1 MGESERYDR
10 GWELIEQIDGQAG
23 ERILEGVGSLS
34 PDLARYIIEFAYG
47 DVWARPGLDLKQR
60 ELATVSAL
68 IALGHA
74 EPELKVHM
82 NGMLRVGWTREEI
95 IEVVLHMAVY
105 AGFPAALNALT
116 IAGQVFDEQDQAKG
130 D

>member
-1 MGESERYDR
+1 MRESERYDR

-23 ERILEGVGSLS
+23 KRILEGVGSLS

>member
-1 MGESERYDR
+1 
-10 GWELIEQIDGQAG
+10 
-23 ERILEGVGSLS
+23 
-34 PDLARYIIEFAYG
+34 
-47 DVWARPGLDLKQR
+47 
-60 ELATVSAL
+60 
-68 IALGHA
+68 
-74 EPELKVHM
+74 
-82 NGMLRVGWTREEI
+82 MLRVGWTREEI

>member
-1 MGESERYDR
+1 
-10 GWELIEQIDGQAG
+10 
-23 ERILEGVGSLS
+23 
-34 PDLARYIIEFAYG
+34 
-47 DVWARPGLDLKQR
+47 VWARPGLDLKQR